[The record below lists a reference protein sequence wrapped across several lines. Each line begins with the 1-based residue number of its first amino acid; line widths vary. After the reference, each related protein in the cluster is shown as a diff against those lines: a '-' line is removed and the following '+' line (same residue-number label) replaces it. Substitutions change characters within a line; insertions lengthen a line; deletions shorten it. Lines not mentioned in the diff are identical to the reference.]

1 MIRALVAAATVVL
14 LAGCAASVVKG
25 SESSMRVPPASAST
39 LVLNV
44 TGSKDSL
51 ESSDWADFK
60 REWKENF
67 EAQAAIA
74 HVAFS
79 MQDGPAAPSGQD
91 GTLLSVFVND
101 YRFIRPGTRY
111 VTGIFSGNAYIES
124 TFRYADLKTGATFG
138 VHTVNTTSTAWQ
150 GVFSAM
156 TNKQVEAIAADVMQ
170 QLRSSVRPGAM
181 QPSAPA
187 PALAASAP

>member
-1 MIRALVAAATVVL
+1 MIRTLCVVAAVTL
-14 LAGCAASVVKG
+14 LAGCAAEVVKG

-44 TGSKDSL
+44 SGSKESL
-51 ESSDWADFK
+51 ASSDWDDFK
-60 REWKENF
+60 REWQENF

-74 HVAFS
+74 HVAFR
-79 MQDGPAAPSGQD
+79 MQDGPASATGVD
-91 GTLLSVFVND
+91 GTLLSVYVND
-101 YRFIRPGTRY
+101 YRFIRPGARY
-111 VTGIFSGNAYIES
+111 VTGVFGGNAFIES

-170 QLRSSVRPGAM
+170 QLRSSVKPGAM
-181 QPSAPA
+181 QPSAPVA
-187 PALAASAP
+187 AASAP